1 MSNLAEFDDFTVQ
14 GDAVGHQE
22 QAVMT
27 RLRDADHDLEALA
40 LASNVFRVATAM
52 RRRLEQRALHGT
64 GLSWTAFKVLWVL
77 WIWGERE
84 TRFVATEA
92 DVTKGTLTGVVDT
105 LEKRGLVVRRRHDD
119 DRRLVSIALSDDGL
133 DLITEVFPAFN
144 REERAIADLLH
155 PADQHAMIGALRR
168 LVHNLT
174 DDELQEGEE

>member
-1 MSNLAEFDDFTVQ
+1 MGTLAEFDDFTVH

-22 QAVMT
+22 QAVMA

-52 RRRLEQRALHGT
+52 RRRLEQRALRGT

-77 WIWGERE
+77 WIWGECE

-168 LVHNLT
+168 LVHNLH
-174 DDELQEGEE
+174 DDDLREDEE